1 MSQSN
6 SINRALGI
14 AALAMM
20 FGAGSVYAQ
29 SSQSAQQSPSIRS
42 SSGMPSDSSTS
53 SSGSS
58 TSGAHASASSV
69 SHADKSMMDDLAKAN
84 LSEIETAK
92 LVLGKT
98 QNDQVKQFAQKMIDD
113 HTNAQQELE
122 QLAQQKNVKLPTE
135 PDLKHKA
142 EMKML
147 SAMEG
152 EKLDK
157 AYMSRGG
164 LSDHKKAHELL
175 AKIESKAKDADLK
188 SLAGKLMPVIDQHL
202 AMARDVS
209 KAESSG
215 NTSGAS
221 MGAAGTSGT
230 SSTSS
235 SGSSGSGSKNSTGG
249 TGVSGTSGSSNST
262 APGK

>member
-1 MSQSN
+1 
-6 SINRALGI
+6 
-14 AALAMM
+14 
-20 FGAGSVYAQ
+20 
-29 SSQSAQQSPSIRS
+29 
-42 SSGMPSDSSTS
+42 
-53 SSGSS
+53 
-58 TSGAHASASSV
+58 
-69 SHADKSMMDDLAKAN
+69 MMDDLAKAN

-92 LVLGKT
+92 LVMGKT

-113 HTNAQQELE
+113 HTQAQQELE

-142 EMKML
+142 EMKLL

-157 AYMSRGG
+157 TYMSRGG
-164 LSDHKKAHELL
+164 LSDHKKTHQLL

-188 SLAGKLMPVIDQHL
+188 ALAGKLMPVIDQHL
-202 AMARDVS
+202 AMARDV
-209 KAESSG
+209 KKEESSG
-215 NTSGAS
+215 NSSGAS

-235 SGSSGSGSKNSTGG
+235 SGSSGSKSSTGG
-249 TGVSGTSGSSNST
+249 TGVSGTSGSSNRTS
-262 APGK
+262 PGK